1 MGKSRWNKHNPLG
14 APSPSPTAT
23 SAWVWTMSAPCLAWR
38 SQMPG
43 PWKQGCCFHVAGN
56 CHDFSFFF
64 KHGSFWK
71 VHGTMGRNR
80 DQENMPDFI
89 NWGVS
94 LYPLGELEN
103 KHHRQFCS
111 CYHGL
116 LNWLETEAAQEICT
130 ESRSNS
136 CHSHTAPMP
145 NFGFQDVAWIMA
157 ERQNLH
163 KRDAPNILPAELP
176 EFLVNSFSR
185 LSE

>member
-43 PWKQGCCFHVAGN
+43 PWKQGCCFHGAGN
-56 CHDFSFFF
+56 CLDFSFFFF

-80 DQENMPDFI
+80 DQENIPDFI

-94 LYPLGELEN
+94 LYPLGVWNWKTNTIDSSVHVITVSWIGWKL
-103 KHHRQFCS
+103 KQLKRSVLRAVDQIHATAIP
-111 CYHGL
+111 L
-116 LNWLETEAAQEICT
+116 LCPTLDSKTLPQTFWQQNFQNFWSTLSHA
-130 ESRSNS
+130 SVSNRV
-136 CHSHTAPMP
+136 TI
-145 NFGFQDVAWIMA
+145 G
-157 ERQNLH
+157 
-163 KRDAPNILPAELP
+163 
-176 EFLVNSFSR
+176 NS
-185 LSE
+185 